1 MAIQIQF
8 RRDTAANWTSSNPT
22 LAAGELGFETDT
34 RKFKLGTGSS
44 TWSQLQ
50 YGALLSGNALIP
62 GGNTGQIL
70 AKSGTGNYEVEWID
84 QPNLAEYA
92 TLSDPTFSG
101 TVTLPTTT
109 SVGDV
114 SSNELGRLSGVTS
127 PIQAQLDTKAPLSA
141 PTFTGSVV
149 LPSTTTIGSVS
160 STELGYLDGVTS
172 SIQTQLGGKQD
183 TITGA
188 ATTITGSDLTTSRV
202 LVSNTSG
209 KVAVSL
215 TNSTELGYVSG
226 VTSAIQTQLD
236 AKLASSTAASTY
248 APLAAPTFTGT
259 VVLPSTTSIG
269 NVSATEIGYVDGVTS
284 AIQTQLDAKLASSTA
299 ASTYAALSGSTF
311 TGAVVVSDTT
321 QSTTTTS
328 GSVKTAG
335 GLGVA
340 KNAYIGG
347 NLVISGDFTVNGT
360 TTTVSTTDLSVTD
373 PLIYIGTGNSANSVD
388 IGVVGHFNDG
398 TYQHTGIVRDASD
411 GKWKLFSNV
420 INEPTTTIDFTGAT
434 YDTLKIGALE
444 ATSATIGSVTN
455 TEIGYLS
462 GVTSSI
468 QTQLGTKLA
477 SATAASTYAPLASP
491 TFTGSVTTPLTTAG
505 VVTTTSGGLLSSI
518 TYPRLNANTFGYTST
533 ATAAGSTTLTASIS
547 VYQLFTGT
555 STQTVV
561 LPVTSTL
568 TQGWTFHIVNNS
580 TGALTVNSS
589 GGNLVATIPAN
600 MTVMATCVGTSLT
613 TAADWEYGY
622 TDFGAITGTGSAVLA
637 TSPTIDTPT
646 FTGTATLSSSGLT
659 FSNGT
664 VQTVAGVPS
673 LTTISQKVA
682 SYTLAAVTERD
693 TVIEI
698 SNASA
703 NTLTV
708 PLDSTLSFP
717 TGSSLDLIQTG
728 AGQMTITPATTTS
741 TYSSGGA
748 SAATTF
754 VIASSNSAIGVG
766 QTVTGTGFAAN
777 TVVTNV
783 SGTTIT
789 VSPAISSQVSGT
801 ITFSTTINAT
811 PGLKLRT
818 QWSSA
823 TLLKRSAN
831 TWIAYGDLTA

>member
-1 MAIQIQF
+1 M
-8 RRDTAANWTSSNPT
+8 
-22 LAAGELGFETDT
+22 
-34 RKFKLGTGSS
+34 
-44 TWSQLQ
+44 
-50 YGALLSGNALIP
+50 
-62 GGNTGQIL
+62 
-70 AKSGTGNYEVEWID
+70 
-84 QPNLAEYA
+84 
-92 TLSDPTFSG
+92 
-101 TVTLPTTT
+101 
-109 SVGDV
+109 
-114 SSNELGRLSGVTS
+114 
-127 PIQAQLDTKAPLSA
+127 
-141 PTFTGSVV
+141 
-149 LPSTTTIGSVS
+149 
-160 STELGYLDGVTS
+160 
-172 SIQTQLGGKQD
+172 
-183 TITGA
+183 
-188 ATTITGSDLTTSRV
+188 
-202 LVSNTSG
+202 
-209 KVAVSL
+209 
-215 TNSTELGYVSG
+215 
-226 VTSAIQTQLD
+226 
-236 AKLASSTAASTY
+236 
-248 APLAAPTFTGT
+248 
-259 VVLPSTTSIG
+259 
-269 NVSATEIGYVDGVTS
+269 
-284 AIQTQLDAKLASSTA
+284 
-299 ASTYAALSGSTF
+299 
-311 TGAVVVSDTT
+311 
-321 QSTTTTS
+321 
-328 GSVKTAG
+328 
-335 GLGVA
+335 GVA

-388 IGVVGHFNDG
+388 IGIVGHFNDG

-420 INEPTTTIDFTGAT
+420 VNEPTTTIDFTGAT

-533 ATAAGSTTLTASIS
+533 ATAAGSTTLTASSS

-555 STQTVV
+555 TTQTVV

-754 VIASSNSAIGVG
+754 IIASSNSAIGVG